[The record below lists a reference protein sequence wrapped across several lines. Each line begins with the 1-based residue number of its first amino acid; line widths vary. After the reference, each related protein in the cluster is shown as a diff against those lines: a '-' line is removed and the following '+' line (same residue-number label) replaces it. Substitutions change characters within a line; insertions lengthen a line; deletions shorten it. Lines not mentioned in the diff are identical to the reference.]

1 MYLSSRCSFDD
12 VTRINF
18 WFQLLATWSSPLA
31 VLHLPANFDAVKIYI
46 YMQSG
51 VIDIFPK
58 FKLATAAILD
68 FQVKW
73 IWHIHWHRRTHASDV
88 YFMTSREL
96 ISGFDF
102 RSRGT
107 SPHGRAASAHRR
119 WCKDLYPVCSY
130 WHFAEIRDGGHLRR
144 LTRDGA

>member
-1 MYLSSRCSFDD
+1 M
-12 VTRINF
+12 RINF

-68 FQVKW
+68 FQVK
-73 IWHIHWHRRTHASDV
+73 
-88 YFMTSREL
+88 
-96 ISGFDF
+96 
-102 RSRGT
+102 
-107 SPHGRAASAHRR
+107 
-119 WCKDLYPVCSY
+119 
-130 WHFAEIRDGGHLRR
+130 
-144 LTRDGA
+144 